1 MVPVI
6 STELFAAKITLAS
19 PVLSSK
25 VIPDELVTALL
36 KVTVLSSASTLPP
49 VILIVGTVTA
59 SWNNAAPA
67 LLDVPTVKVS
77 AAIVPVKVTVA
88 GAPSALSI
96 TLISVV
102 STPAGSAMVPVT
114 DLFVE
119 VSNNKVPEFVIFA
132 VTASLNVAV
141 LLAALTILVAVTAAV
156 NEELLFNVKTS
167 NEVAPTIPVTEAVP
181 LPRVKVKSL
190 FVEASSLSIVELN
203 VTLLLVVVSI
213 TSVLNVTAPVY
224 VCVPDV
230 VTLAA
235 RFDVVDTD
243 NELALVISASKS
255 RAPVIPIAPN
265 AALPPTAPS
274 NSISFALTVKVL
286 VLPVL
291 LTVLAVP
298 ENKISELVAVKVT
311 LAPCNSP
318 PAAV

>member
-36 KVTVLSSASTLPP
+36 KVAVLSSASTLPP

-96 TLISVV
+96 TLISVPV
-102 STPAGSAMVPVT
+102 APPPGSAIVPVT
-114 DLFVE
+114 DLFAE

-181 LPRVKVKSL
+181 DPRVRVKSL
-190 FVEASSLSIVELN
+190 AVLSLSIVDPK
-203 VTLLLVVVSI
+203 VALLLVVVKI
-213 TSVLNVTAPVY
+213 TSALNVTAPSY
-224 VCVPDV
+224 VWLLV
-230 VTLAA
+230 V
-235 RFDVVDTD
+235 
-243 NELALVISASKS
+243 VISA
-255 RAPVIPIAPN
+255 PI
-265 AALPPTAPS
+265 
-274 NSISFALTVKVL
+274 FD
-286 VLPVL
+286 
-291 LTVLAVP
+291 VP
-298 ENKISELVAVKVT
+298 ETSI
-311 LAPCNSP
+311 
-318 PAAV
+318 

>member
-6 STELFAAKITLAS
+6 STELFAAKITLVT

-59 SWNNAAPA
+59 SANNAAPA

-77 AAIVPVKVTVA
+77 AATVAVKVTVA

-96 TLISVV
+96 TLISVPV
-102 STPAGSAMVPVT
+102 APPPGSAIVPVT
-114 DLFVE
+114 DLSAE

-156 NEELLFNVKTS
+156 NEELLFNVNTS
-167 NEVAPTIPVTEAVP
+167 NEVAPTIPVTDAEP
-181 LPRVKVKSL
+181 DPRVKVKSL
-190 FVEASSLSIVELN
+190 FVEASSLSIVDPN

-213 TSVLNVTAPVY
+213 TSVLNVTAPV
-224 VCVPDV
+224 
-230 VTLAA
+230 
-235 RFDVVDTD
+235 
-243 NELALVISASKS
+243 
-255 RAPVIPIAPN
+255 
-265 AALPPTAPS
+265 
-274 NSISFALTVKVL
+274 
-286 VLPVL
+286 
-291 LTVLAVP
+291 
-298 ENKISELVAVKVT
+298 
-311 LAPCNSP
+311 
-318 PAAV
+318 